1 MRVYILTS
9 VFCFHK
15 HHINQGHVGAL
26 SASWWQFPFQPERRD
41 RSQYIF
47 IITLGCTTMS
57 SVSINMHLPMVLYIT
72 LNFFSTPNMVFACSA
87 SHGKDWNE
95 SFIVSPTWFCLK
107 ILFEPS
113 CTIILITIWA
123 RRNKTTQTVVYWLRS
138 MLAFVLGVKLK
149 LNIKNQACEGLAKL
163 QKNSRFWPKWK
174 KNTCPSTIT
183 RTFTCRFLTCQL
195 CMLFFKQFS
204 VTHLLSWILVV

>member
-1 MRVYILTS
+1 MYNHVK
-9 VFCFHK
+9 CFYK
-15 HHINQGHVGAL
+15 HAFTYG
-26 SASWWQFPFQPERRD
+26 
-41 RSQYIF
+41 
-47 IITLGCTTMS
+47 TLHNTE
-57 SVSINMHLPMVLYIT
+57 
-72 LNFFSTPNMVFACSA
+72 FFSTPNMLFACSA
-87 SHGKDWNE
+87 SRGKDWKRVL
-95 SFIVSPTWFCLK
+95 IVSPTWFWLK

-163 QKNSRFWPKWK
+163 QKKQVLTK
-174 KNTCPSTIT
+174 TKINTCPSTIT
-183 RTFTCRFLTCQL
+183 RTFTCRFLTSQL

-204 VTHLLSWILVV
+204 VTHFLSWILVV